1 MLCCFTSKHEVK
13 NSWQSGEYQMLLC
26 LLICRA
32 DLQKSSHSGV
42 FLWVILSVQKI
53 FALGQ
58 LWSIMFSVFIVS
70 WVSDLPSVPLTRGVG
85 AQWLHHWDVW
95 CLGIA
100 APCPLK
106 PLAAALVPTASSEGL
121 GPGRGSFQG
130 GRSRLINATAELL
143 NSPCSRWDRYVV
155 ECPPLWRQ
163 ALLLICVA

>member
-1 MLCCFTSKHEVK
+1 MKWKTAGRVENTKCCCACWSAE
-13 NSWQSGEYQMLLC
+13 
-26 LLICRA
+26 LICRRA
-32 DLQKSSHSGV
+32 HTQVYFCEWFYLSRRFSRSASSE
-42 FLWVILSVQKI
+42 
-53 FALGQ
+53 A
-58 LWSIMFSVFIVS
+58 IMFSVFIVS

-100 APCPLK
+100 APYPLK

-163 ALLLICVA
+163 ALLLICVV